1 MRARPASA
9 ATRRRI
15 RVHRPAHSTDGAAVG
30 RAGPGAGPTAGGG
43 IGTSPGDS
51 PSAGAT
57 SRPERG
63 TGPAP
68 GLAVIPVA
76 NDPLPH
82 DPIAPSLLKRRRA
95 VNRLTLPVPPR
106 ARLSLPPVHA

>member
-9 ATRRRI
+9 ATRRI
-15 RVHRPAHSTDGAAVG
+15 RVHRRAHSTDCAAVG
-30 RAGPGAGPTAGGG
+30 RAGPGAGPTVGGG
-43 IGTSPGDS
+43 IGTSPA
-51 PSAGAT
+51 AGAT

-63 TGPAP
+63 TGPAL

-76 NDPLPH
+76 NEPLPTDPL
-82 DPIAPSLLKRRRA
+82 APTLLKGRQA
-95 VNRLTLPVPPR
+95 VNRLTLPVTPR